1 MDHMA
6 DGSHTRYHW
15 NPSIDTRFGSK
26 NLAGRSRKGSVSITE
41 RTREQEYLHATFTAN
56 INQKIF
62 KQTKQSPTRSIPHSP
77 PTKPFSSQAEAAVEE
92 NPNSNQPQ
100 PQPQPQSQR
109 RRVNSIAVAESDA
122 RVASAIRTTRLQ
134 CASTEQS
141 LKRQV
146 ELLRQRLYMS
156 ETRTQEETEHVLNR
170 LREQEEELQEARK
183 NIAMLSNQLKD
194 NNDLPDRIQA
204 QSAKLHAAANTIQ
217 KLSDRLEQT
226 ENHRGTEIEAEKKRY
241 IKLSLEFE
249 SFRTLSTQEKTRTN
263 RALKNSA
270 ERLSEQQKKM
280 ENLVAQNKNLAAE
293 LDIAKT
299 FTKEVVKQRIEA
311 AKVFRK
317 MNNAEEEKQK
327 MDVPLLLDQQPLPL
341 VTTMTTTMTPS
352 APSTAPSVAPSAALS
367 VAPST
372 MKIIPSTTT
381 AITETTTAITTLTED
396 QQTLE
401 QPSNSTA
408 IVTKRTAFSVKFK
421 GSLGVQIGDQGIIE
435 EVNVDSAA
443 ADAGVQIGDTIA
455 FIDGVPL
462 SHMFAHTD
470 SPNAREVG
478 AALNRSKRQQGY
490 VSIRFRPG
498 K

>member
-1 MDHMA
+1 
-6 DGSHTRYHW
+6 
-15 NPSIDTRFGSK
+15 
-26 NLAGRSRKGSVSITE
+26 
-41 RTREQEYLHATFTAN
+41 
-56 INQKIF
+56 
-62 KQTKQSPTRSIPHSP
+62 
-77 PTKPFSSQAEAAVEE
+77 
-92 NPNSNQPQ
+92 
-100 PQPQPQSQR
+100 
-109 RRVNSIAVAESDA
+109 
-122 RVASAIRTTRLQ
+122 
-134 CASTEQS
+134 
-141 LKRQV
+141 
-146 ELLRQRLYMS
+146 MS

-204 QSAKLHAAANTIQ
+204 QSAKLHAAENTIQ

-352 APSTAPSVAPSAALS
+352 ALSTAPSTTPSAAPSATPSAAS